1 MNSDVSNAAASH
13 SQGPTPGRMGD
24 VSEPSCPESGLGV
37 KNFHQQDSFSDFGF
51 DVQVFQQGNSL
62 DAMQPSSEQLG
73 DGDTAGPEIS
83 AAKGFRARWRARSQ
97 AKRDDLSMFGGEWSG
112 RFPAADTIDRQC
124 TLLDTQC
131 KEIEN
136 TR

>member
-1 MNSDVSNAAASH
+1 MMNSDVSNAAASH

-83 AAKGFRARWRARSQ
+83 AAKGFRG
-97 AKRDDLSMFGGEWSG
+97 GGEPDLRPSVMTCPCLEVNG
-112 RFPAADTIDRQC
+112 QVPGADTIDRQC